1 MYTFSHVVSSVP
13 VVEYIADYRDADKF
27 ITYCKQC
34 KRYEKCWSCP
44 PFHFDT
50 LEYISAFKTAF
61 IIGTKIVPDIS
72 AITMNESTENNT
84 LSYQI
89 IESVRSVLDP
99 KLLKMEVLLPESK
112 AFFAGTCQ
120 ICPYEKCKR
129 IVGKPCIAPD
139 RVRPPLEAFGF
150 DVAKT
155 SSQILGIEMKW
166 GQNGALPEY
175 FTLVSGFFTNQN
187 VGKSDVYNFINE

>member
-1 MYTFSHVVSSVP
+1 MSG
-13 VVEYIADYRDADKF
+13 YRDADKF

-34 KRYEKCWSCP
+34 KRYDRCWSCP

-50 LEYISAFKTAF
+50 FEYISAYKTAF
-61 IIGTKIVPDIS
+61 IIGTKIVPDTS
-72 AITMNESTENNT
+72 TMKESTQDNS
-84 LSYQI
+84 LGYRMI
-89 IESVRSVLDP
+89 GDVREVLDS
-99 KLLKMEVLLPESK
+99 KLLKMETLLPGSK

-120 ICPYEKCKR
+120 ICPHEKCKR
-129 IVGKPCIAPD
+129 IVSKPCIAPE

-150 DVAKT
+150 DVVKT

-166 GQNGALPEY
+166 GQKGGFPEY

-187 VGKSDVYNFINE
+187 IDQPEIYKLISE